1 MSIPA
6 PISFTGISK
15 FSENFQA
22 LLERSFLVANLPI
35 QRLQADQV
43 LLVSKQQALGNLA
56 ADVQGLRDVFSQLGI
71 SAAQGAI
78 TASSTDTSV
87 ATIVATGTPSEI
99 SFDLDVTSAASA
111 AQETTFASVADSTV
125 DTLAADGIF
134 TFTLG
139 TEVTAIDLTQPGSVN
154 TLEGLRDHINSSD
167 LGVQATILNTSS
179 DVENPEYHLTLTAT
193 DTGTTTL
200 SLTDSGGQEL
210 LTQVNQGTDA
220 VFTVN
225 GVEATNSGNTIVD
238 FAPGLTLTIVDSGSV
253 TVSANPSIASLSST
267 LSSVVAQYNT
277 VAERVRSHIGKTAG
291 ILSGN
296 SLIREAQSALRELTG
311 YLGGGAIYSMAD
323 LGLQLNEEG
332 VLTFDAVQFNTA
344 ANNGFDDVIEFLGDT
359 TTGFAGIAYQ
369 RLTSLAAPVTGQI
382 QTAIEFLQRSD
393 KTIQAEIEDAQTRVD
408 LLMANLEQRFAA
420 ADNLLAELESQQD
433 LLTRLF
439 EYRGNKY

>member
-1 MSIPA
+1 MSIPV

-15 FSENFQA
+15 FSENFQL
-22 LLERSFLVANLPI
+22 LLERSFMVANLPV
-35 QRLQADQV
+35 QRLQSDQV
-43 LLVSKQQALGNLA
+43 LLVSKQQELGNLA
-56 ADVQGLRDVFSQLGI
+56 ADVQELRDVFSQLGI

-78 TASSTDTSV
+78 TANSTDTSV
-87 ATIVATGTPSEI
+87 ATIVATGTPGEI
-99 SFDLDVTSAASA
+99 SFDLEVTSAAAA
-111 AQETTFASVADSTV
+111 AQETTLASVADSTT

-134 TFTLG
+134 TLTVG

-179 DVENPEYHLTLTAT
+179 DAENPEYHLTLTAT

-200 SLTDSGGQEL
+200 SLTDSGVQEL

-225 GVEATNSGNTIVD
+225 GVEATNTGNTIVD
-238 FAPGLTLTIVDSGSV
+238 FAPGLTLTIVDAGSV
-253 TVSANPSIASLSST
+253 TVSADPSIASLSST
-267 LSSVVAQYNT
+267 LSSAVAQYNT
-277 VAERVRSHIGKTAG
+277 VATRVRSHIGKTAG
-291 ILSGN
+291 ILSGH

-323 LGLQLNEEG
+323 LGLELNEEG

-359 TTGFAGIAYQ
+359 TTGFAGTGYQ
-369 RLTSLAAPVTGQI
+369 RLSALADPVTGQI
-382 QTAIEFLQRSD
+382 QTAIGFLQQSD
-393 KTIQAEIEDAQTRVD
+393 ETLQAEIEDAQTRVD
-408 LLMANLEQRFAA
+408 LLIANLEQRFAA

-439 EYRGNKY
+439 EYRGNNY

>member
-134 TFTLG
+134 TLTLG

-238 FAPGLTLTIVDSGSV
+238 FAPGLTLTIVGSGSV

-277 VAERVRSHIGKTAG
+277 VAARVRSHIGKTAG

-311 YLGGGAIYSMAD
+311 YLGGGVIYSMAD

-344 ANNGFDDVIEFLGDT
+344 ANNRFDDVIEFLGDT